1 MIMWICRWT
10 YKMLDRLL
18 DWLERVQWEM
28 DVKRRE
34 NERKKKRK
42 ETAHIKK
49 KIDNAKKVLIEN
61 GYTFE
66 RDWQDIEYKGNKY
79 TPIMIE
85 ECSGF
90 QKDSIIITA
99 RRNVQG

>member
-28 DVKRRE
+28 DAKRQK

-42 ETAHIKK
+42 ETARIK
-49 KIDNAKKVLIEN
+49 NAKKVLIEN

-79 TPIMIE
+79 TPILIE

-99 RRNVQG
+99 RRTEQG